1 MVQVDRQVLKGL
13 FSFWMRRGFCARST
27 SHPRSTLTPFL
38 LYIRIGYIRL
48 MKFEKKYLF
57 VFGAVFILLILGDV
71 LLHDH
76 SGGIIS
82 PLIRFSSGFREE
94 GVENMGG
101 PLEKYYFESLRKERF
116 AGGEINLEKIISKLD
131 SDEIKKEE
139 KYTSWL
145 FSYQSNG
152 KRVTGM
158 ANMPNLSGK
167 LPVVVM
173 LRGYADDE
181 IYFTGLGTRKAAGV
195 FAENGFITLAPDFLG
210 FGGSDSSS
218 INFLEARFERPVT
231 VLSLLASIDNLPQ
244 ANADKVFLWG
254 HSNGGQIA
262 LSVLEITQELI
273 PTTLWAPVTKGFPE
287 SVLYYMDDYEQLD
300 DLGKEVKD
308 RIDQFVDN
316 YDEDK
321 VSITSY
327 FNDIKAPIQ
336 IHQGG
341 ADVWVL
347 KEWSD
352 KFVEEMKDLGKD
364 VFYFRQRPNPV
375 YFQYSQS
382 DHNLKQDWDLVV
394 ERDLEFFQ
402 DYL

>member
-1 MVQVDRQVLKGL
+1 MSL
-13 FSFWMRRGFCARST
+13 FLFWMRRGFCARST
-27 SHPRSTLTPFL
+27 SHPRSTPVPFL

-57 VFGAVFILLILGDV
+57 IFGAVFILLILGDV

-76 SGGIIS
+76 SGGTIS

-94 GVENMGG
+94 GVGNIGG
-101 PLEKYYFESLRKERF
+101 PLEKYYFENLRKERF
-116 AGGEINLEKIISKLD
+116 AGGEINLEKVI
-131 SDEIKKEE
+131 EKEE
-139 KYTSWL
+139 KYVSWL

-158 ANMPNLSGK
+158 ANMPSLSGE

-218 INFLEARFERPVT
+218 ADFLEARFERPAT
-231 VLSLLASIDNLPQ
+231 VLNLLASIDNLPQ
-244 ANADKVFLWG
+244 ANADKIFLWG

-262 LSVLEITQELI
+262 LSVLEITQKSI

-287 SVLYYMDDYEQLD
+287 SVLHYMDDYDRLD
-300 DLGKEVKD
+300 DLGKEVKN
-308 RIDQFVDN
+308 RIDQFVDS

-321 VSITSY
+321 VSIASY
-327 FNDIKAPIQ
+327 FDDIKAPIQ

-364 VFYFRQRPNPV
+364 VVYFRQKSNLV
-375 YFQYSQS
+375 YFQYPQS